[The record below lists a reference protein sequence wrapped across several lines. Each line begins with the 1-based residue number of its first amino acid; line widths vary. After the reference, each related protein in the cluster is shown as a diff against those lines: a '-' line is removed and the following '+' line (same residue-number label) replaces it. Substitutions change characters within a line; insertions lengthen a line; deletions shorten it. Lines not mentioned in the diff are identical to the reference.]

1 MSTPGFDPTAF
12 KAQQKQ
18 NWNNLSSGWDRWYD
32 LFETGAEPVTR
43 TLLER
48 AGVDEGHRVLD
59 IGSGTGQP
67 ALHVAEVVGPKGS
80 VVGVDQAGDM
90 LEIARRRA
98 AELDLGNTEFLEQDA
113 EAFDFADSSF
123 DAVVS
128 RFTLMFLPELDAVLR
143 TAHRLLRPGG
153 ALTASVWGTP
163 PQVPILSQAFGI
175 VAARLELPP
184 PPPGMP
190 GPFSLA
196 DAEALTARLRAA
208 GFSEVTREECRL
220 VFTPASAEEFATFS
234 WELLPGW
241 LRGQLKDKTGQD
253 RDPAT
258 WDAIVGAA
266 REFETDGGGLQVPA
280 TGHCVTAVKSH

>member
-1 MSTPGFDPTAF
+1 MSTPGFDATAF

-18 NWNNLSSGWDRWYD
+18 NWNHLSSGWDRWYD
-32 LFETGAEPVTR
+32 LFETGAAPVNR
-43 TLLER
+43 ILLER
-48 AGVDEGHRVLD
+48 AGIDEGRRVLD

-67 ALHVAEVVGPKGS
+67 ALHVAEAVGPKGS

-90 LEIARRRA
+90 LKIARRRA
-98 AELDLGNTEFLEQDA
+98 ADLDLANTAFVEQDV
-113 EAFDFADSSF
+113 EAFGGEDSSF

-128 RFTLMFLPELDAVLR
+128 RFTLMFLPDLGAVLR

-153 ALTASVWGTP
+153 ALAASVWGSP
-163 PQVPILSQAFGI
+163 PRVPILSQAFGI
-175 VAARLELPP
+175 VASRLELPP
-184 PPPGMP
+184 PPPGLP

-196 DAEALTARLRAA
+196 DPDALAERLRAA
-208 GFSEVTREECRL
+208 GFSKVSHEECRL

-234 WELLPGW
+234 WDLLPGW
-241 LRGQLKDKTGQD
+241 LRGRLKAKTGSD

-266 REFETDGGGLQVPA
+266 REFETDDGLRIPA
-280 TGHCVTAVKSH
+280 LGHCVTAIKSH